1 MNSKTT
7 LFVLLSL
14 IFGVAAVYLAQSWL
28 TKNNQTVAPPQ
39 STQVITMA
47 TNVAMGTILEGKHLT
62 QTLFPD
68 DLIPANAVTDFEFAL
83 GMLAKQRLY
92 QGEVLRD
99 ERIIKKGEGST
110 LASLIS
116 PNKRAITIR
125 VNDVVGVAGFLL
137 PGNRVDVLSLYKK
150 ANKKFYTE
158 IVLANIKILAID
170 QRASNDENKPT
181 VVRAVTLEV
190 NLKQAETLMVAK
202 GRGSLQL
209 ALRNPNDQLP
219 VIVAKVKTP
228 TPIPLP
234 QLLTKAA
241 PEPKIVVRYVSPK
254 KSKVYLIK
262 GINEQEVKM
271 PLAN

>member
-14 IFGVAAVYLAQSWL
+14 IFGGAAVYLAQSWL

-234 QLLTKAA
+234 QLLTKTA